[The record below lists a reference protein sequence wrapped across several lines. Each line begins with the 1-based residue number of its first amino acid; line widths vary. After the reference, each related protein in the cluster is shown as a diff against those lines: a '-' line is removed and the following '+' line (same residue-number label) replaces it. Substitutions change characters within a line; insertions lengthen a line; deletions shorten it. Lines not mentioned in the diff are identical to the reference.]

1 MRKKTLV
8 SIVLSSFLIVGS
20 TLQGYSA
27 TTQEKISDAKAR
39 QEQNQSSLQETQQKI
54 RELESKKGESE
65 SYLQELNSQLEE
77 LKNSL
82 EKLQRDYDAKQEEL
96 IGLQEELEEAKADEA
111 AQYEAMKIR
120 IQYMYENSVNDYAS
134 MLFESESIADF
145 LNQAENISKMAA
157 YDRSMLNTYRE
168 TKEAIEQK
176 EQEVAREKDEIA
188 AVQQESAA
196 KQESV
201 EELVQA
207 TYHQIREYQ
216 EDIQSQESAESALL
230 SQISAQEDAIN
241 NLLRQAKE
249 EEAAARLAA
258 QKAAEEAAAKAAA
271 EKAAQQKA
279 AAEKAAAEKAAA
291 QKAAAEKA
299 AQQQQNS
306 SSGNKQNPSG
316 SQSSSS
322 TTTGSGTSNSSSGSS
337 FGSQAVEKEPAIDT
351 SQGKYLGRFKLTAYC
366 TCSICCGKWA
376 GGGTASGAP
385 ATPGRTVAMAGVP
398 FGTKLSINGHIYTVE
413 DRGTAYG
420 HVDILMGSH
429 SQATQ
434 FGMKYADVYL
444 VE

>member
-20 TLQGYSA
+20 TLQGYGA

-54 RELESKKGESE
+54 KELESKKGESE

-96 IGLQEELEEAKADEA
+96 IGLQEELEEAKADEE

-188 AVQQESAA
+188 AVQQERDR
-196 KQESV
+196 KSV
-201 EELVQA
+201 V
-207 TYHQIREYQ
+207 
-216 EDIQSQESAESALL
+216 
-230 SQISAQEDAIN
+230 
-241 NLLRQAKE
+241 
-249 EEAAARLAA
+249 
-258 QKAAEEAAAKAAA
+258 
-271 EKAAQQKA
+271 
-279 AAEKAAAEKAAA
+279 
-291 QKAAAEKA
+291 
-299 AQQQQNS
+299 
-306 SSGNKQNPSG
+306 
-316 SQSSSS
+316 
-322 TTTGSGTSNSSSGSS
+322 
-337 FGSQAVEKEPAIDT
+337 
-351 SQGKYLGRFKLTAYC
+351 
-366 TCSICCGKWA
+366 
-376 GGGTASGAP
+376 
-385 ATPGRTVAMAGVP
+385 
-398 FGTKLSINGHIYTVE
+398 
-413 DRGTAYG
+413 
-420 HVDILMGSH
+420 
-429 SQATQ
+429 
-434 FGMKYADVYL
+434 
-444 VE
+444 